1 MRTDYTDPRRE
12 RRSMRRSTHIGALFL
27 ALGVVLGG
35 LLAPLCAH
43 AQYPSRPIKLIVSSA
58 PGSGPDTIA
67 RVLGERLSPLLGQAV
82 VVENRAGSNGNIA
95 TDVTAKSAPDGYTV
109 VIVSDSMIVINPHL
123 YAKLPLDTLRD
134 LVPVATVASNT
145 FFLSV
150 HPSVPVKNFQ
160 EFVEYAKK
168 VNPPLSYASAGNGS
182 QHQMAMEMLKLRA
195 GIDLLHV
202 PYKGGAPAA
211 TATVAGEVSAM
222 FSGASTGPL
231 IHAGRLRGLAATGR
245 SRSPLFPELPTLGEF
260 YPGYE
265 LSVWLGIFA
274 PAGVPDAVLA
284 RLRAEINRAL
294 AMPEVKERLNAAGGL
309 EPYVTT
315 PQEFV
320 ERIRYDFEKYGK
332 LVKQI
337 GAKVD

>member
-1 MRTDYTDPRRE
+1 MCSDTRPE
-12 RRSMRRSTHIGALFL
+12 HRSTHRLTHVRAALL
-27 ALGVVLGG
+27 AAGFALGG
-35 LLAPLCAH
+35 LLAPISGH
-43 AQYPSRPIKLIVSSA
+43 AQYPSKPIRLIASSA

-67 RVLGERLSPLLGQAV
+67 RVLGERLSQLLGQPV

-95 TDVTAKSAPDGYTV
+95 TEAAAKSAPDGYTV

-123 YAKLPLDTLRD
+123 YAKMPLDTLKD

-145 FFLSV
+145 FFLSI
-150 HPSVPVKNFQ
+150 HPSVPAKNFQ
-160 EFVEYAKK
+160 EFIEYAKK
-168 VNPPLSYASAGNGS
+168 VNPPLAYASAGNGS
-182 QHQMAMEMLKLRA
+182 QHQMGMEMLKLRA
-195 GIDLLHV
+195 GIDLVHV

-222 FSGASTGPL
+222 LSGASTGPL

-245 SRSPLFPELPTLGEF
+245 SRSPLFPELPTIGEF

-274 PAGVPDAVLA
+274 PAGTPDAVLA
-284 RLRAEINRAL
+284 RLRAEINRVL
-294 AMPEVKERLNAAGGL
+294 PMPEVKERLNAAGGL
-309 EPYVTT
+309 EPYITSA
-315 PQEFV
+315 QEFA
-320 ERIRYDFEKYGK
+320 ERIRSDYEKYGK
-332 LVKQI
+332 LAKQI

>member
-1 MRTDYTDPRRE
+1 MVE
-12 RRSMRRSTHIGALFL
+12 RRGESVSAVRIAAAI
-27 ALGVVLGG
+27 ALGV
-35 LLAPLCAH
+35 LLTPFSGH
-43 AQYPSRPIKLIVSSA
+43 AQYPSRPIKLMVTVA
-58 PGSGPDTIA
+58 PGSAPDTTA
-67 RVLGERLSPLLGQAV
+67 RVLGERLSPLLGQPV

-95 TDVTAKSAPDGYTV
+95 MELVAKAAPDGYTV
-109 VIVSDSMIVINPHL
+109 VIAGDSMIVINPHM
-123 YAKLPLDTLRD
+123 YAKMPLDTLKD

-160 EFVEYAKK
+160 EFIEHARKA
-168 VNPPLSYASAGNGS
+168 NPLLAYASAGNGS
-182 QHQMAMEMLKLRA
+182 QHQMAMEMLKQRA
-195 GIDLLHV
+195 GIDLVHV

-245 SRSPLFPELPTLGEF
+245 SRSPLFPELPTIGEF

-265 LSVWLGIFA
+265 LSVWMGIFA

-284 RLRAEINRAL
+284 RLRAEINRVL
-294 AMPEVKERLNAAGGL
+294 PMPEVKERLNAAGGL
-309 EPYVTT
+309 DPYVTT
-315 PQEFV
+315 PQEFAD
-320 ERIRYDFEKYGK
+320 RIRADYEKYGK

>member
-1 MRTDYTDPRRE
+1 MHIRPE
-12 RRSMRRSTHIGALFL
+12 HRSKHICAVLL
-27 ALGVVLGG
+27 AAGFSLGG
-35 LLAPLCAH
+35 LLTPNAGH
-43 AQYPSRPIKLIVSSA
+43 AQYPSRPIKLMVTVA
-58 PGSGPDTIA
+58 PGSAPDTTA
-67 RVLGERLSPLLGQAV
+67 RVLGERLSPLLGQPV

-95 TDVTAKSAPDGYTV
+95 MELVAKSVPDGYTV
-109 VIVSDSMIVINPHL
+109 VIAGDSMIVINPHM
-123 YAKLPLDTLRD
+123 YAKMPLDTLKD

-150 HPSVPVKNFQ
+150 HPSVPVRNFQ
-160 EFVEYAKK
+160 EFIEHARKA
-168 VNPPLSYASAGNGS
+168 NPLLAYASAGNGS
-182 QHQMAMEMLKLRA
+182 QHQMAMEMLKQRA
-195 GIDLLHV
+195 GIDLVHV
-202 PYKGGAPAA
+202 PYKGGGPAA

-245 SRSPLFPELPTLGEF
+245 SRSPLFPELPTIGEF

-284 RLRAEINRAL
+284 RLRTEINRVL
-294 AMPEVKERLNAAGGL
+294 PMPEVKERLNAAGGL

-315 PQEFV
+315 PQEFA
-320 ERIRYDFEKYGK
+320 ERIRFDYEKYGK

>member
-1 MRTDYTDPRRE
+1 MRSAQPPENRFRIVTAVLLAAGIA
-12 RRSMRRSTHIGALFL
+12 IGAL
-27 ALGVVLGG
+27 
-35 LLAPLCAH
+35 LAPNVGH
-43 AQYPSRPIKLIVSSA
+43 AQYPSRPIKLMVTVA
-58 PGSGPDTIA
+58 PGGGPDTIA
-67 RVLGERLSPLLGQAV
+67 RVIGERLSPLLGQPI

-95 TDVTAKSAPDGYTV
+95 MDLVAKSAPDGYSV
-109 VIVSDSMIVINPHL
+109 VICADSMIVINPHL
-123 YAKLPLDTLRD
+123 YAKMPLDTLKD
-134 LVPVATVASNT
+134 LVPIATVASNT

-150 HPSVPVKNFQ
+150 HPSVPVKNFA
-160 EFVEYAKK
+160 EFIEYAKTA
-168 VNPPLSYASAGNGS
+168 NPPLAYASSGNGS

-195 GIDLLHV
+195 GINLVHI

-231 IHAGRLRGLAATGR
+231 IRAGRLRGLATTGR
-245 SRSPLFPELPTLGEF
+245 TRSPMIPELPPIGEF

-265 LSVWLGIFA
+265 LSVWLGFFA

-284 RLRAEINRAL
+284 RLHAEVNKVL
-294 AMPEVKERLNAAGGL
+294 AMPEVKQRLNAAGGL
-309 EPYVTT
+309 EPYATT
-315 PQEFV
+315 PQEFAA
-320 ERIRYDFEKYGK
+320 RIRFDYEKYGK

>member
-1 MRTDYTDPRRE
+1 MLTEQRHE
-12 RRSMRRSTHIGALFL
+12 HRSMHIPAVLLAAGI
-27 ALGVVLGG
+27 ALGS
-35 LLAPLCAH
+35 LLAPNAGH
-43 AQYPSRPIKLIVSSA
+43 AQYPSRPIKLMVTVA
-58 PGSGPDTIA
+58 PGGGPDTIA
-67 RVLGERLSPLLGQAV
+67 RVIGERLSPLLGQPI

-95 TDVTAKSAPDGYTV
+95 MDLVAKSAPDGYGM
-109 VIVSDSMIVINPHL
+109 VICADSMIVINPHM
-123 YAKLPLDTLRD
+123 YAKMPLDTLKD
-134 LVPVATVASNT
+134 LTPIATVASNT

-160 EFVEYAKK
+160 EFIEYAKTA
-168 VNPPLSYASAGNGS
+168 NPPLAYASSGNGS

-195 GIDLLHV
+195 GIDLVHV

-231 IHAGRLRGLAATGR
+231 IRAGRLRGLAATGR
-245 SRSPLFPELPTLGEF
+245 ARSPMIPELPPIGEF

-265 LSVWLGIFA
+265 LSVWLGFFA

-284 RLRAEINRAL
+284 RLHAEVNKVL
-294 AMPEVKERLNAAGGL
+294 AMPEVKQRLNAAGGL
-309 EPYVTT
+309 EPYATT
-315 PQEFV
+315 PEEFAAL
-320 ERIRYDFEKYGK
+320 IRSDYEKYGK

-337 GAKVD
+337 KVKVD

>member
-1 MRTDYTDPRRE
+1 MCTDRTDQQSRH
-12 RRSMRRSTHIGALFL
+12 RSTHRSTYTGAVIL
-27 ALGVVLGG
+27 ALGIVPAC
-35 LLAPLCAH
+35 LLAPLSGH
-43 AQYPSRPIKLIVSSA
+43 AQYPTKAIKLIVSSA

-67 RVLGERLSPLLGQAV
+67 RVLGERLSPLLGQPV

-123 YAKLPLDTLRD
+123 YAKMPLDTLKD

-160 EFVEYAKK
+160 EFIEYAKK
-168 VNPPLSYASAGNGS
+168 ANPPLAYASAGNGS

-195 GIDLLHV
+195 GIDLVHV

-245 SRSPLFPELPTLGEF
+245 SRSPLFPELPAIGEF

-274 PAGVPDAVLA
+274 PAGVPEAVLA
-284 RLRAEINRAL
+284 RLRAEINRVL
-294 AMPEVKERLNAAGGL
+294 PMTEVKERLNAAGGL

-315 PQEFV
+315 PQEFA
-320 ERIRYDFEKYGK
+320 ERIRSDYEKYGK

>member
-1 MRTDYTDPRRE
+1 M
-12 RRSMRRSTHIGALFL
+12 GAVIL
-27 ALGVVLGG
+27 AVGIVLGG
-35 LLAPLCAH
+35 LLAPPSGH
-43 AQYPSRPIKLIVSSA
+43 AQYPARPIKLLVPVA

-67 RVLGERLSPLLGQAV
+67 RVLGEKLAPLLGQPV

-95 TDVTAKSAPDGYTV
+95 MELVAKSTPDGYSL
-109 VIVSDSMIVINPHL
+109 VICGDSMIVINPHL
-123 YAKLPLDTLRD
+123 YAKMPLDTLKD

-160 EFVEYAKK
+160 EFIEYAKK
-168 VNPPLSYASAGNGS
+168 ANPPLAYASAGNGS

-195 GIDLLHV
+195 GIDLVHV

-231 IHAGRLRGLAATGR
+231 IQAGRLRGLAATGR
-245 SRSPLFPELPTLGEF
+245 SRSPLFPELPTIGEF

-265 LSVWLGIFA
+265 LSVWVGIFA

-284 RLRAEINRAL
+284 RLRGEINRVL
-294 AMPEVKERLNAAGGL
+294 PMPEVKERLNAAGGL

-315 PQEFV
+315 AQEFA
-320 ERIRYDFEKYGK
+320 ERIRSDYETYGK

>member
-1 MRTDYTDPRRE
+1 MAE
-12 RRSMRRSTHIGALFL
+12 EKGVHRSTHIGAVL
-27 ALGVVLGG
+27 AVCIVG
-35 LLAPLCAH
+35 LLAPLSGH

-67 RVLGERLSPLLGQAV
+67 RVLGERLSPLLGQPV

-95 TDVTAKSAPDGYTV
+95 TDVTAKSAPDGHTV

-123 YAKLPLDTLRD
+123 YAKLPLDTLKD

-211 TATVAGEVSAM
+211 TATVAGEVAAM

-274 PAGVPDAVLA
+274 PAGVPDAALA

-315 PQEFV
+315 PQEFAD
-320 ERIRYDFEKYGK
+320 RIRFDYEKYGK

>member
-1 MRTDYTDPRRE
+1 MCSDQRPE
-12 RRSMRRSTHIGALFL
+12 HRSTNIGAVLL
-27 ALGVVLGG
+27 AVGIALGG
-35 LLAPLCAH
+35 LLAPSSGH

-67 RVLGERLSPLLGQAV
+67 RVLGERLSPLLGQPV

-123 YAKLPLDTLRD
+123 YAKMPLDTLKD
-134 LVPVATVASNT
+134 LAPVATVASNT
-145 FFLSV
+145 FFLSI
-150 HPSVPVKNFQ
+150 HPSVPAKNLQ
-160 EFVEYAKK
+160 EFIEHAKK
-168 VNPPLSYASAGNGS
+168 ANPPLAYASAGNGS

-195 GIDLLHV
+195 GIDLVHV

-245 SRSPLFPELPTLGEF
+245 SRSPLFPELPTIGEI

-284 RLRAEINRAL
+284 RLRADINRVL

-315 PQEFV
+315 PQEFA
-320 ERIRYDFEKYGK
+320 ERIRSDYEKYGK

>member
-1 MRTDYTDPRRE
+1 MVE
-12 RRSMRRSTHIGALFL
+12 RWKVSVITENRIGAVLL
-27 ALGVVLGG
+27 AAGIVLGG
-35 LLAPLCAH
+35 LLAATAGH
-43 AQYPSRPIKLIVSSA
+43 AQYPSRPIKILVTVA
-58 PGSGPDTIA
+58 PGSAPDTIA
-67 RVLGERLSPLLGQAV
+67 RVLGERLSPLLGQPV

-95 TDVTAKSAPDGYTV
+95 MELVAKSAPDGYTMV
-109 VIVSDSMIVINPHL
+109 VAGDSMIVINPHM
-123 YAKLPLDTLRD
+123 YAKMPLDTLKD
-134 LVPVATVASNT
+134 IVPVASVASNT

-150 HPSVPVKNFQ
+150 HPSVPVRNFQ
-160 EFVEYAKK
+160 EFIEHARKA
-168 VNPPLSYASAGNGS
+168 NPLLAYASAGNGS
-182 QHQMAMEMLKLRA
+182 QHQMAMEMLKQRA
-195 GIDLLHV
+195 GIDLVHV
-202 PYKGGAPAA
+202 PYKGGGPAA

-245 SRSPLFPELPTLGEF
+245 SRSPLFPELPTIGEF

-265 LSVWLGIFA
+265 LSVWMGIFA

-284 RLRAEINRAL
+284 RLRAEINRVL
-294 AMPEVKERLNAAGGL
+294 PMPEVKERLNAAGGL

-315 PQEFV
+315 PQEFADSIRSDY
-320 ERIRYDFEKYGK
+320 ERYGK

>member
-1 MRTDYTDPRRE
+1 
-12 RRSMRRSTHIGALFL
+12 MRRSTHIGALFL

>member
-1 MRTDYTDPRRE
+1 M
-12 RRSMRRSTHIGALFL
+12 
-27 ALGVVLGG
+27 
-35 LLAPLCAH
+35 
-43 AQYPSRPIKLIVSSA
+43 
-58 PGSGPDTIA
+58 
-67 RVLGERLSPLLGQAV
+67 LGERLSPLLGQPV

-123 YAKLPLDTLRD
+123 YAKMPLDTLKD
-134 LVPVATVASNT
+134 LAPVATVASNT
-145 FFLSV
+145 FFLSI
-150 HPSVPVKNFQ
+150 HPSVPAKNLQ
-160 EFVEYAKK
+160 EFIEHAKK
-168 VNPPLSYASAGNGS
+168 ANPPLAYASAGNGS
-182 QHQMAMEMLKLRA
+182 QHQMGMEMLKLRA
-195 GIDLLHV
+195 GIDLVHV

-245 SRSPLFPELPTLGEF
+245 NRSPLFPELPTIGEF

-284 RLRAEINRAL
+284 RLRADINRVL

-315 PQEFV
+315 PQEFA
-320 ERIRYDFEKYGK
+320 ERIRSDYEKYGK